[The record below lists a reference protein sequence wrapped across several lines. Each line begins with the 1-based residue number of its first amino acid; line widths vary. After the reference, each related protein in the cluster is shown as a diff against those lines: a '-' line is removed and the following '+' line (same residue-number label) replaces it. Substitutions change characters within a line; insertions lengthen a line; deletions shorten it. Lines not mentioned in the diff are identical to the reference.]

1 MPILLLDIVL
11 AELIEGFRVL
21 LGFTLDGFNL
31 DGRVAVV
38 TGGASGIGRAIATC
52 LAANRAQVWVLD
64 IDGVAAR
71 TAAEE
76 ITHAGGYAL
85 SLQCDVAEPESVKR
99 VFSAMAA
106 QGPIDVLVNS
116 AGIAHIGTI
125 ATTNIQDFEH
135 IFRVNVKGTYLCMQ
149 AAISTMIGQSGGVII
164 NLASMAAVAGISS
177 RFAYSMSK
185 GAVRS
190 MTLSVAKDFL
200 DKNIRCNCISPARVH
215 TPFVDGYLKQNY
227 PGRET
232 EMLRELALAQP
243 VGRMARPD
251 EVAGLAAYL
260 CSDLA
265 SFLTGAD
272 IPFDGG
278 VLNLRG

>member
-1 MPILLLDIVL
+1 
-11 AELIEGFRVL
+11 
-21 LGFTLDGFNL
+21 LDGFDLN
-31 DGRVAVV
+31 GRVAVV
-38 TGGASGIGRAIATC
+38 TGGASGIGKAISIC

-64 IDGVAAR
+64 VDGGAAEA
-71 TAAEE
+71 TAAE
-76 ITHAGGYAL
+76 IALAGGQA
-85 SLQCDVAEPESVKR
+85 SALQCDVADPQSVSQ
-99 VFSAMAA
+99 VFTSIAS
-106 QGPIDVLVNS
+106 QGPINILVNS

-125 ATTNIQDFEH
+125 ATTNLQDFER
-135 IFRVNVKGTYLCMQ
+135 IFKVNVEGTYLCMQ
-149 AAISTMIGQSGGVII
+149 AAITTMLGQAGGVIV
-164 NLASMAAVAGISS
+164 NMASMAAIVGISD

-215 TPFVDGYLKQNY
+215 TPFVDGYLRKNY
-227 PGRET
+227 PGREK
-232 EMLRELALAQP
+232 EMMAVLEKTQP
-243 VGRMARPD
+243 IGRMARPD
-251 EVAGLAAYL
+251 EVAGLALYL

-272 IPFDGG
+272 VPFDGG

>member
-1 MPILLLDIVL
+1 M
-11 AELIEGFRVL
+11 
-21 LGFTLDGFNL
+21 
-31 DGRVAVV
+31 AVV
-38 TGGASGIGRAIATC
+38 TGGASGIGKAIAIR
-52 LAANRAQVWVLD
+52 LAANRAQVRVLD
-64 IDGVAAR
+64 IDGEAAR
-71 TAAEE
+71 GTAEE
-76 ITHAGGYAL
+76 ISRAGGCAI
-85 SLQCDVAEPESVKR
+85 SFPCNVADPESVNR
-99 VFSAMAA
+99 VFSAIAA
-106 QGPIDVLVNS
+106 EGAIDMLVNS

-125 ATTNIQDFEH
+125 ANTSLQDFDR
-135 IFRVNVKGTYLCMQ
+135 IFNVNVKGTYLCMQ
-149 AAISTMIGQSGGVII
+149 AAISTMVGQPGGVII
-164 NLASMAAVAGISS
+164 NLASMAAVAGIPD

-200 DKNIRCNCISPARVH
+200 GKNIRCNCISPARVH

-232 EMLRELALAQP
+232 EMLRQLALAQP
-243 VGRMARPD
+243 VGRMAKPE
-251 EVAGLAAYL
+251 EVASLAAYL

-265 SFLTGAD
+265 SFITGAD

>member
-1 MPILLLDIVL
+1 M
-11 AELIEGFRVL
+11 A
-21 LGFTLDGFNL
+21 LDGFDLN
-31 DGRVAVV
+31 GRVAVV
-38 TGGASGIGRAIATC
+38 TGGASGIGKAISVR

-64 IDGVAAR
+64 VDASAAQA
-71 TAAEE
+71 TAAE
-76 ITHAGGYAL
+76 IVQAGGRAWAL
-85 SLQCDVAEPESVKR
+85 PCDVADPQSVNQ
-99 VFSAMAA
+99 VFTSIAA
-106 QGPIDVLVNS
+106 QGPINILVNS

-125 ATTNIQDFEH
+125 ATTNLQDFER
-135 IFRVNVKGTYLCMQ
+135 IFKVNVQGTYLCMQ
-149 AAISTMIGQSGGVII
+149 AAIATMIGQGGGVIV
-164 NLASMAAVAGISS
+164 NMASMAAIIGISD

-200 DKNIRCNCISPARVH
+200 NKNIRCNCISPARVH
-215 TPFVDGYLKQNY
+215 TPFVDGYLKKNY

-232 EMLRELALAQP
+232 EMMAELAKTQP
-243 VGRMARPD
+243 IGRMARPD
-251 EVAGLAAYL
+251 EVAGLAVYL

-272 IPFDGG
+272 LLFDGG